1 MLVETLDS
9 LVGYGVIGPDRRP
22 LLEIA
27 AWAIV
32 HGIADL
38 ILNGVFERHPALR
51 VGVMELGVRW
61 AAEMIER
68 MDATVRVYTEL
79 TGGELAPLSE
89 LPSETLRRRV
99 TFGAFSHDWPP
110 FFVYQRSNALR
121 PEGPSLGIEYGI
133 VSVRLP
139 T

>member
-38 ILNGVFERHPALR
+38 ILNGPLRRHPR
-51 VGVMELGVRW
+51 ELQQ
-61 AAEMIER
+61 AAIER
-68 MDATVRVYTEL
+68 ALNLVVE
-79 TGGELAPLSE
+79 AI
-89 LPSETLRRRV
+89 
-99 TFGAFSHDWPP
+99 GA
-110 FFVYQRSNALR
+110 
-121 PEGPSLGIEYGI
+121 
-133 VSVRLP
+133 
-139 T
+139 